1 MLRIGIR
8 DYLVGVNPIL
18 LNDFI
23 EIFDEDDTKITDIEK
38 AKSFIGQQVA
48 CFKFTQE
55 GKCYMKF
62 LATLLDIS
70 PIRDKNFDRDS
81 WEITIDNI
89 IKFNPY
95 SITRD

>member
-95 SITRD
+95 SVTRD

>member
-81 WEITIDNI
+81 WTITIDNI